1 MTCFDLVYSL
11 GHWER
16 TICYLWK
23 YFPSCENEVLSFL
36 YIFVVPLLLAV
47 SNEFIYCI
55 EPIFEYLWF
64 ALWYRNVSIR
74 KITEMCE
81 TKQYL
86 ILKFFSLNNN
96 ATIYNSC
103 NKGSLLWYNSF
114 NISYIF
120 CNKHFK
126 AFLELHMSK
135 DKPKIFYLI
144 GTRIINV
151 VFEF

>member
-1 MTCFDLVYSL
+1 
-11 GHWER
+11 
-16 TICYLWK
+16 
-23 YFPSCENEVLSFL
+23 
-36 YIFVVPLLLAV
+36 
-47 SNEFIYCI
+47 
-55 EPIFEYLWF
+55 
-64 ALWYRNVSIR
+64 
-74 KITEMCE
+74 MCE

-103 NKGSLLWYNSF
+103 NKGSRLCF

-135 DKPKIFYLI
+135 DKPKMFYLI